1 MAHIKNLR
9 KGGAQV
15 LGGRRFVNVTTTKR
29 RSAEAE
35 VGGGVLVMR
44 CDRGGT
50 RCEDFFLSFG
60 AANMA
65 TKK

>member
-1 MAHIKNLR
+1 MVHIKKLR

-15 LGGRRFVNVTTTKR
+15 LGGRRFVNSHNNQT
-29 RSAEAE
+29 AEAE